1 MWMIFLND
9 NSNFFQIG
17 HSKVTITYD
26 TVTYDKKLEKSEVS
40 MYSHPKAAELNAL
53 EQLKN
58 YARK

>member
-1 MWMIFLND
+1 M
-9 NSNFFQIG
+9 
-17 HSKVTITYD
+17 TITYD
-26 TVTYDKKLEKSEVS
+26 TVTYNKKLEKSEVS